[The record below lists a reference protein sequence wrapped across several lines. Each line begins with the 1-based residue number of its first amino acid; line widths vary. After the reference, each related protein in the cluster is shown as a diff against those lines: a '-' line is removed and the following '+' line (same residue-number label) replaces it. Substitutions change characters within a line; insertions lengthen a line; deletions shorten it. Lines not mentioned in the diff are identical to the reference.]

1 MPEDVYE
8 YIPEPLRQ
16 FATPIAG
23 LTIDPDKLRKHSR
36 EQLDDLK
43 ASLTEF
49 GQRVLIIVQEST
61 GIISKGNGTTMAA
74 LELGWTHVAA
84 LPCSDDDATRLAF
97 AIADNRASEKG
108 AWNDEALARH
118 MELIAD
124 AAPHLLAVTGFD
136 EDERSKMLA
145 ALEERPPAPEP
156 PPPAE
161 EQDDAP
167 PPPSHVRM
175 VQLFLTAD
183 SLPAF
188 QQMVESLQASFATD
202 NLTDTVVK
210 AVQHAY
216 NTVDSATTE

>member
-1 MPEDVYE
+1 MPEDCYQ

-16 FATPIAG
+16 FATPIAD
-23 LTIDPDKLRKHSR
+23 LRIDPDKLRTHSR

-84 LPCSDDDATRLAF
+84 MPCSDDDATRLAF

-108 AWNDEALARH
+108 GWNDEALARH

-136 EDERSKMLA
+136 DDERSKMLA

-156 PPPAE
+156 PPPPE
-161 EQDDAP
+161 DDDA

-202 NLTDTVVK
+202 NLTDTVTK
-210 AVQHAY
+210 AVEHAY
-216 NTVDSATTE
+216 NTIDFTTTG